1 MSVLTEIKQGTWSE
15 VSITRGVTRV
25 PGMFAAQ
32 ETDVKNQSRRSRRG
46 SNYLIVQVYFLPK
59 RGNSITPKALI
70 ASLKR
75 NISEMSPPSLFL
87 SSGIRRRFEITKEK
101 PIHFT
106 RHLYEFEPVG
116 ELLFAR
122 RSTRA
127 INICKHPVHCIV
139 IWNKFHSN
147 PKLIT
152 EHQIT
157 IEKMWFPNGD
167 NTSWGTYWR

>member
-1 MSVLTEIKQGTWSE
+1 
-15 VSITRGVTRV
+15 
-25 PGMFAAQ
+25 MFAAQ

-139 IWNKFHSN
+139 I
-147 PKLIT
+147 
-152 EHQIT
+152 
-157 IEKMWFPNGD
+157 
-167 NTSWGTYWR
+167 